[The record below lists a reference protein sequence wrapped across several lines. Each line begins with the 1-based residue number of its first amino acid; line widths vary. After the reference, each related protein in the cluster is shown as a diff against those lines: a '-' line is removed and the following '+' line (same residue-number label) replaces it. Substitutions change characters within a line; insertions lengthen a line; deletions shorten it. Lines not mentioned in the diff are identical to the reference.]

1 MSARPPIPTR
11 LLYPVIFACTVVVAL
26 VLFGVPD
33 LITLPIAVITVVWI
47 GVLVARHYLSGSSEG
62 QREQEGGGA

>member
-1 MSARPPIPTR
+1 MSARPPIPSR

-33 LITLPIAVITVVWI
+33 LITLPIATITVVWI
-47 GVLVARHYLSGSSEG
+47 GTLAVRHYLPGRGNE
-62 QREQEGGGA
+62 EA